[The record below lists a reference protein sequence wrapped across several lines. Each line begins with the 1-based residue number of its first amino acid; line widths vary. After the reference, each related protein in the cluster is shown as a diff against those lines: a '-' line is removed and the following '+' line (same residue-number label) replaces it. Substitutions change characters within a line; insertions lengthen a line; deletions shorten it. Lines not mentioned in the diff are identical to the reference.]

1 MKKLLLIAL
10 ILITNFISAQTFTK
24 YVDDAQKNGIGF
36 NYNVTFQLTL
46 KRMATKSTVSS
57 AANGTEYSVRLVSVE
72 VDQNSGWNQR
82 GKTYSCSQL
91 NGICNNKTFDRIT
104 IDLDYDCEGKEL
116 SSNSATFY
124 NIGDE
129 KIMTLQPKA
138 VGSNVCASPTV
149 SDIGKVTITE
159 VSVTNTILSII
170 QKLDQN
176 KSNTSTQNTN
186 TGNQSNTNNSIGQI
200 PDDYKSNPLHYNNSN
215 LSSGSGAVDD
225 FNKGYQQGQQIS
237 NIAIGLT
244 DLFTPSPEQIQRREQ
259 EAAEYA
265 RQKKIKEDLRLQEL
279 ITEGGNRFNLLYLP
293 LMDKAIKGDENARM
307 ILCFASYN
315 LFSTEKVPKRQQW
328 LNEAYA
334 NNNTDAILEKSQ
346 LIEEKVGYG
355 HYVVLEAIP
364 YCEKAA
370 NLGSTDAML
379 ILAEWYNLKKEFAPH
394 GAGENAKLALEYLK
408 KAAELGSPNAMFH
421 LGMIYKY
428 GSFTSM
434 YDVSGTKSKS
444 DFKKKYVT
452 YNIILDEKKAFE
464 YFYQSEQP
472 NYLRSIF
479 HKGRD
484 KSAWRVCDGSYF
496 NKGTYR
502 ELAIMYKEGKV
513 VPKDKIKAKEYQTKY
528 EAYKLDN
535 DF

>member
-1 MKKLLLIAL
+1 MKKMKILLVAFITIFCLNNAHGQSHIVNANYGCRLKPGSLNTEKDLCPACAANDKKEQDAKIAEEKRH
-10 ILITNFISAQTFTK
+10 FA
-24 YVDDAQKNGIGF
+24 DAQAA
-36 NYNVTFQLTL
+36 
-46 KRMATKSTVSS
+46 ATAKKEAS
-57 AANGTEYSVRLVSVE
+57 EKERL
-72 VDQNSGWNQR
+72 
-82 GKTYSCSQL
+82 
-91 NGICNNKTFDRIT
+91 
-104 IDLDYDCEGKEL
+104 
-116 SSNSATFY
+116 
-124 NIGDE
+124 E
-129 KIMTLQPKA
+129 KIKEDKKNA
-138 VGSNVCASPTV
+138 ES
-149 SDIGKVTITE
+149 GKVYI
-159 VSVTNTILSII
+159 N
-170 QKLDQN
+170 
-176 KSNTSTQNTN
+176 
-186 TGNQSNTNNSIGQI
+186 GNNSKGTTNNSAE
-200 PDDYKSNPLHYNNSN
+200 KNS
-215 LSSGSGAVDD
+215 
-225 FNKGYQQGQQIS
+225 FQQGLETGQQITE
-237 NIAIGLT
+237 IATGLAE
-244 DLFTPSPEQIQRREQ
+244 LFTPSPEQIQRREQ
-259 EAAEYA
+259 EAVEYA
-265 RQKKIKEDLRLQEL
+265 RQKKIKEELRLQGW

-346 LIEEKVGYG
+346 LIEREVGYG